1 MSKGVQIVLIFVY
14 LMFVTFLAD
23 SLAIT
28 ASTEFIDGIGFV
40 EPSINVLSLL
50 TTFWNLL
57 FFQIEGIPFL
67 INMFAIYPALLL
79 LFWNF
84 ISLIRGV

>member
-14 LMFVTFLAD
+14 MVLLTFLAD
-23 SLAIT
+23 SLAVT
-28 ASTEFIDGIGFV
+28 ASTEFIEGVGFV
-40 EPSINVLSLL
+40 EPTVSILSLL
-50 TTFWNLL
+50 STFWGLL
-57 FFQIEGIPFL
+57 SFHIDGIPFL
-67 INMFAIYPALLL
+67 ITLFAVYPPLLL